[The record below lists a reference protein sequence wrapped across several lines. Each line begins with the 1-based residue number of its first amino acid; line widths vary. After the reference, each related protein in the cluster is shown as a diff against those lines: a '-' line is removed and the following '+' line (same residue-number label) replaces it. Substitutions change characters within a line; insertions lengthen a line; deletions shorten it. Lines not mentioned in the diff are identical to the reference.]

1 MRRQRSSALVLIAV
15 PAVVSLLVTM
25 LVLYFWDKQREPE
38 YILLPTHSAT
48 SQVSPLEIPPTPAD
62 EAEETGSSGE
72 APPGQEP
79 DAGQPPTEAATIAP
93 DCENPVH
100 VVESGE
106 TLGAI
111 AEQYGVATGNITVMN
126 QLVDPEF
133 NPDFLNVG
141 QELVIPVCGIPTP
154 TPTLTATASLVPTR
168 SVPSPIPTATNPPP
182 GATAVRIARVLSPG
196 DITKEAVEIVNEGA
210 PVELE
215 EWTLENEAGDA
226 FEFPSFRLFSGGA
239 VTIYTGVGQNTPIDL
254 YWGLTRAIWAVGDT
268 VFLFDDN
275 GDLQHEFTITAE

>member
-1 MRRQRSSALVLIAV
+1 MRRQRSSVLVLIAV

-48 SQVSPLEIPPTPAD
+48 SQVSPLEIPPTPA
-62 EAEETGSSGE
+62 EEGEEGSSGE
-72 APPGQEP
+72 SPPGQEP

-154 TPTLTATASLVPTR
+154 TPTLTATATLVPTR

-215 EWTLENEAGDA
+215 EWTLESEAGDA

-239 VTIYTGVGQNTPIDL
+239 VTVYTGVGQNTPIDL
-254 YWGLTRAIWAVGDT
+254 YWGLTRAVWAVGDT
-268 VFLFDDN
+268 VYLYDDN